1 MTSSVNTKIEGA
13 IKLRDSS
20 DSWKLD
26 AELLLANVMNSNR
39 ANLLARPEQELTSEQ
54 EALFEKALERRLQG
68 EPVAYILGKKGF
80 WDFELSVD
88 KRVLIPRPETEL
100 LVERAL
106 ICLQGREEE
115 ELELADL
122 GTGSGAI
129 AIALAKHSNNWRVIA
144 TDISTD
150 ALDLARGNADSLN
163 LKNIQFLKS
172 SWCEQLYDSK
182 FDIIVSNP
190 PYVAPEDPHLQQD
203 GLNFEPTLALVAE
216 GTGLAELSKIAQQTP
231 IHFKENA
238 WLLLEHS
245 FQQASSVAALL
256 EQNGFTEISCWQDLA
271 GLDRVT
277 SAQISVDI

>member
-1 MTSSVNTKIEGA
+1 VTSSVNTKLEGA

-20 DSWKLD
+20 SSWKLD
-26 AELLLANVMNSNR
+26 AELLLANAMNSNR

-54 EALFEKALERRLQG
+54 EVLFEKALERRLQG

-106 ICLQGREEE
+106 ICLEGREEE

-129 AIALAKHSNNWRVIA
+129 AIALAKHSNNWRVTA

-150 ALDLARGNADSLN
+150 ALDLARANADSLN

-172 SWCEQLYDSK
+172 SWCEQLYDNK
-182 FDIIVSNP
+182 FDIVVSNP

-231 IHFKENA
+231 MHLKEDA
-238 WLLLEHS
+238 WLLLEHG

-277 SAQISVDI
+277 SAQMNVEP

>member
-1 MTSSVNTKIEGA
+1 MTSSVNTKLEGA

-20 DSWKLD
+20 SSWKLD
-26 AELLLANVMNSNR
+26 AELLLANAMNSNR

-54 EALFEKALERRLQG
+54 EVLFEKALERRLQG

-106 ICLQGREEE
+106 ICLEGREEE

-129 AIALAKHSNNWRVIA
+129 AIALAKHSNNWRVTA

-150 ALDLARGNADSLN
+150 ALDLARANADSLN

-172 SWCEQLYDSK
+172 SWCEQLYDNK
-182 FDIIVSNP
+182 FDIVVSNP

>member
-1 MTSSVNTKIEGA
+1 VTSSVNTKLEGA

-20 DSWKLD
+20 SSWKLD
-26 AELLLANVMNSNR
+26 AELLLANAMNSNR

-54 EALFEKALERRLQG
+54 EVLFEKALERRLQG

-106 ICLQGREEE
+106 ICLEGREEE

-129 AIALAKHSNNWRVIA
+129 AIALAKHSNNWRVTA

-150 ALDLARGNADSLN
+150 ALDLARANADSLN

-172 SWCEQLYDSK
+172 SWCEQLYDNK
-182 FDIIVSNP
+182 FDIVVSNP

-231 IHFKENA
+231 MHLKEDA
-238 WLLLEHS
+238 WLLLEHG